1 VRPTLHRI
9 ATAAGLIGPAAFLT
23 AMTVSERRQDGY
35 SIRDEH
41 ISGLAAPD
49 ARDPQLVMTGFFAMG
64 MSTVAFATALRAR
77 LGGSRAGLGPILLA
91 MSGAGAIGAGL
102 LRRDRMLLH
111 PPDQPDDWKQSWKN
125 DGHDISAGVIYATSV
140 AAPLFLFRHLTR
152 DQRLAP
158 MAPIGI
164 ATSATSLTLMAI
176 FATKVDRH
184 GNGIVQR
191 VMVSMP
197 MGFMSALA
205 WRMLRD

>member
-1 VRPTLHRI
+1 MTPTLHRI
-9 ATAAGLIGPAAFLT
+9 ATAAGIIGPAAFLT

-49 ARDPQLVMTGFFAMG
+49 ARNPQLVMTGFLAMG
-64 MSTVAFATALRAR
+64 MSTVAFATALRGR
-77 LGGSRAGLGPILLA
+77 LGGRRAGLGPILLA
-91 MSGAGAIGAGL
+91 LSGAGAIGAGL

-176 FATKVDRH
+176 FATQVDRR